1 MWFLLV
7 QEEHYCRWMAACKL
21 ASQGKTMADS
31 SYVTEVESLKI
42 LLSRQQP
49 ALSPALVQLQ
59 FDVNVNAED
68 FVAPRYHKRIK
79 NKQV

>member
-1 MWFLLV
+1 
-7 QEEHYCRWMAACKL
+7 MAACKL

-49 ALSPALVQLQ
+49 ALSPAHVQLQ

-68 FVAPRYHKRIK
+68 FVAPRYHKKIK
-79 NKQV
+79 NKLV

>member
-1 MWFLLV
+1 
-7 QEEHYCRWMAACKL
+7 MAACKL

-49 ALSPALVQLQ
+49 ALSPALAQLQ

-79 NKQV
+79 NKLV

>member
-1 MWFLLV
+1 
-7 QEEHYCRWMAACKL
+7 MAACKL

-49 ALSPALVQLQ
+49 ALSPALAQLQ
-59 FDVNVNAED
+59 FDVNVQWPKEKGEIMMYKTLH
-68 FVAPRYHKRIK
+68 RKI
-79 NKQV
+79 